1 MECKVRTLKMDLI
14 IRELKETDKP
24 RWLELWAG
32 YLDFYKSTLSN
43 EQTEFTFKRLINHD
57 EKMYGFVAENENGV
71 IGFTHCLFRPSTWT
85 ETDYCYLEDLFV
97 DPNIRGKGIGRALMN
112 RVIELAKE
120 KNSKRV
126 YWTTQEFNKTA
137 RVLYDS
143 ITSVSEFVQYRL
155 PLN

>member
-1 MECKVRTLKMDLI
+1 MTLT
-14 IRELKETDKP
+14 IRAIEEKDKSQWLK
-24 RWLELWAG
+24 LWAG
-32 YLDFYKSTLSN
+32 YLEFYKSTISP
-43 EQTEFTFKRLINHD
+43 EQTELTWKRLINN
-57 EKMYGFVAENENGV
+57 ELKMFGFVAESEEGV

-97 DPNIRGKGIGRALMN
+97 DPNIRGKGVGRALMEK
-112 RVIELAKE
+112 VVEFAKQKE
-120 KNSKRV
+120 SKRV

-143 ITSVSEFVQYRL
+143 ITNVSEFVQYRL

>member
-1 MECKVRTLKMDLI
+1 MTLT
-14 IRELKETDKP
+14 IRAIEEKDKDQWLK
-24 RWLELWAG
+24 LWAG
-32 YLDFYKSTLSN
+32 YLEFYKSTISS
-43 EQTEFTFKRLINHD
+43 EQTELTWKRLINN
-57 EKMYGFVAENENGV
+57 EQKMFGFVAESEEGV

-112 RVIELAKE
+112 KVVELAKE

-143 ITSVSEFVQYRL
+143 ITPVSEFVQYRL

>member
-1 MECKVRTLKMDLI
+1 MTLT
-14 IRELKETDKP
+14 IRAIEEKDKSQWLK
-24 RWLELWAG
+24 LWAG
-32 YLDFYKSTLSN
+32 YLEFYKSTISP
-43 EQTEFTFKRLINHD
+43 EQTELTWKRLINN
-57 EKMYGFVAENENGV
+57 ELKMFGFVAEDQNGV

-97 DPNIRGKGIGRALMN
+97 DPNSRGKGVGRALIS

-126 YWTTQEFNKTA
+126 YWTTQEFNAPA

-155 PLN
+155 MLS

>member
-1 MECKVRTLKMDLI
+1 MDLI
-14 IRELKETDKP
+14 IRELKETDKQ
-24 RWLELWAG
+24 RWLELWTG
-32 YLDFYKSTLSN
+32 YLEFYKSNLSP
-43 EQTEFTFKRLINHD
+43 EQTEFTWKRLINN
-57 EKMYGFVAENENGV
+57 EQKMYGFVAENESGV

-97 DPNIRGKGIGRALMN
+97 DSNIRGKGVGRALMN

-155 PLN
+155 PLS

>member
-1 MECKVRTLKMDLI
+1 MTLT
-14 IRELKETDKP
+14 IRAIEEKDKDQWLK
-24 RWLELWAG
+24 LWAG
-32 YLDFYKSTLSN
+32 YLEFYKSTISS
-43 EQTEFTFKRLINHD
+43 EQTALTWKRLINN
-57 EKMYGFVAENENGV
+57 ELKMFGFVAESEEGI

-112 RVIELAKE
+112 KVFELAKE

-143 ITSVSEFVQYRL
+143 ITPVSEFVQYRL
-155 PLN
+155 PINQEK

>member
-1 MECKVRTLKMDLI
+1 MNLN
-14 IRELKETDKP
+14 IRELKETDKD

-32 YLDFYKSTLSN
+32 YLKFYKSNLSP
-43 EQTEFTFKRLINHD
+43 EQTEFTWKRLINN
-57 EKMYGFVAENENGV
+57 EQKMYGFVAENENGV

-97 DPNIRGKGIGRALMN
+97 DPNIRGKGVGRALMN
-112 RVIELAKE
+112 RVVELAKE

-155 PLN
+155 PLI

>member
-1 MECKVRTLKMDLI
+1 MTLT
-14 IRELKETDKP
+14 IRAIEEKDKDQWLK
-24 RWLELWAG
+24 LWAG
-32 YLDFYKSTLSN
+32 YLEFYKSTISS
-43 EQTEFTFKRLINHD
+43 EQTELTWKRLINN
-57 EKMYGFVAENENGV
+57 EQKMFGFVAESEEGV

-85 ETDYCYLEDLFV
+85 ESDYCYLEDLFV

-112 RVIELAKE
+112 KVFELAKE

-143 ITSVSEFVQYRL
+143 IIPVSEFVQYRL

>member
-1 MECKVRTLKMDLI
+1 MTLT
-14 IRELKETDKP
+14 IRAIEEKDKDQWLK
-24 RWLELWAG
+24 LWAG
-32 YLDFYKSTLSN
+32 YLEFYKSTISS
-43 EQTEFTFKRLINHD
+43 EQTALTWKRLINN
-57 EKMYGFVAENENGV
+57 EQKMFGFVAEGEEGI

-112 RVIELAKE
+112 KVIELAKE
-120 KNSKRV
+120 KKSKRV

-143 ITSVSEFVQYRL
+143 ITPVSEFVQYRL
-155 PLN
+155 PINQEN

>member
-1 MECKVRTLKMDLI
+1 MKLQAKEHKGLCVRLI
-14 IRELKETDKP
+14 EKKDKFF
-24 RWLELWAG
+24 WKKLWIEYLE
-32 YLDFYKSTLSN
+32 FYKSTISS
-43 EQTEFTFKRLINHD
+43 EQTELTWKRLINNEH
-57 EKMYGFVAENENGV
+57 KMFGFVAENEEGI

-97 DPNIRGKGIGRALMN
+97 DPNIRGKGVGRALMN
-112 RVIELAKE
+112 KVFDLAKK

-143 ITSVSEFVQYRL
+143 ITPVSEFVQYRL

>member
-1 MECKVRTLKMDLI
+1 MDLI
-14 IRELKETDKP
+14 IRELKETDKQ
-24 RWLELWAG
+24 RWLELWTG
-32 YLDFYKSTLSN
+32 YLEFYKSNLST
-43 EQTEFTFKRLINHD
+43 EQTEFTWKRLIKN
-57 EKMYGFVAENENGV
+57 EQKMYGFVAENENGV

-97 DPNIRGKGIGRALMN
+97 DPNIRGKGVGRALMN
-112 RVIELAKE
+112 RVVELAKE

>member
-1 MECKVRTLKMDLI
+1 MTLT
-14 IRELKETDKP
+14 IRAIEEKDKSQWLK
-24 RWLELWAG
+24 LWAG
-32 YLDFYKSTLSN
+32 YLEFYKSTILP
-43 EQTEFTFKRLINHD
+43 EQTELTWKRLINN
-57 EKMYGFVAENENGV
+57 ELKMFGFVAESEDVV

-97 DPNIRGKGIGRALMN
+97 DPNIRGKGVGRALMEK
-112 RVIELAKE
+112 VVEFAKQKE
-120 KNSKRV
+120 SKRV

-143 ITSVSEFVQYRL
+143 ITNVSEFVQYRL

>member
-1 MECKVRTLKMDLI
+1 MTLT
-14 IRELKETDKP
+14 IRAIEEKDKNQWLK
-24 RWLELWAG
+24 LWAG
-32 YLDFYKSTLSN
+32 YLEFYKSTISS
-43 EQTEFTFKRLINHD
+43 EQTELTWKRLINN
-57 EKMYGFVAENENGV
+57 EQKMFGFVAESEDGI

-97 DPNIRGKGIGRALMN
+97 DPNIRGKGIGRALMKK
-112 RVIELAKE
+112 VFDLAKE

-143 ITSVSEFVQYRL
+143 ITPVSEFVQYRL
-155 PLN
+155 KINQEN

>member
-1 MECKVRTLKMDLI
+1 MTLT
-14 IRELKETDKP
+14 IRAIEEKDKDKWLK
-24 RWLELWAG
+24 LWAG
-32 YLDFYKSTLSN
+32 YLEFYKSTISP
-43 EQTEFTFKRLINHD
+43 EQTELTWKRLINN
-57 EKMYGFVAENENGV
+57 ELKMFGFVAESEEGV

-112 RVIELAKE
+112 KVFELANE

-143 ITSVSEFVQYRL
+143 ITPVSEFVQYRL
-155 PLN
+155 PINQEN

>member
-1 MECKVRTLKMDLI
+1 MTLT
-14 IRELKETDKP
+14 IRAIEEKDKDQWLK
-24 RWLELWAG
+24 LWAG
-32 YLDFYKSTLSN
+32 YLEFYKSTISS
-43 EQTEFTFKRLINHD
+43 EQTELTWKRLINN
-57 EKMYGFVAENENGV
+57 EQKMFGFVAESEEGI

-112 RVIELAKE
+112 KVFELAKE

-143 ITSVSEFVQYRL
+143 ITPVSEFVQYRL
-155 PLN
+155 PIN

>member
-1 MECKVRTLKMDLI
+1 MNLN
-14 IRELKETDKP
+14 IRELKETDKD

-32 YLDFYKSTLSN
+32 YLEFYKSNLSP
-43 EQTEFTFKRLINHD
+43 EQTEFTWKRLINN
-57 EKMYGFVAENENGV
+57 EQKMYGFVAENESGV

-97 DPNIRGKGIGRALMN
+97 DPNIRGKGVGRALMN

-155 PLN
+155 PLT

>member
-1 MECKVRTLKMDLI
+1 MDVI
-14 IRELKETDKP
+14 IRGLREADKDT
-24 RWLELWAG
+24 WLHLWAG
-32 YLDFYKSTLSN
+32 YLEFYKTALSK
-43 EQTEFTFKRLINHD
+43 EQTEFTWNRLIKN
-57 EKMYGFVAENENGV
+57 EQKMYGFVAENKDGV

-97 DPNIRGKGIGRALMN
+97 DPHIRGRGIGRALIN
-112 RVIELAKE
+112 KVIELAKE
-120 KNSKRV
+120 KKSKRV

-143 ITSVSEFVQYRL
+143 ITPVSEFVQYRL

>member
-1 MECKVRTLKMDLI
+1 MTLT
-14 IRELKETDKP
+14 IRAIEEKDKDQWLK
-24 RWLELWAG
+24 LWAG
-32 YLDFYKSTLSN
+32 YLEFYKSTISP
-43 EQTEFTFKRLINHD
+43 EQTELTWKRLINN
-57 EKMYGFVAENENGV
+57 ELKMFGFVAESEEGI

-97 DPNIRGKGIGRALMN
+97 DPSIRGKGVGRALMSK
-112 RVIELAKE
+112 VVELAKE

-143 ITSVSEFVQYRL
+143 IIPVSEFVQYRL

>member
-1 MECKVRTLKMDLI
+1 MTLT
-14 IRELKETDKP
+14 IRAIEEKDKDQWLK
-24 RWLELWAG
+24 LWAG
-32 YLDFYKSTLSN
+32 YLEFYKSTISS
-43 EQTEFTFKRLINHD
+43 EQTELTWKRLINN
-57 EKMYGFVAENENGV
+57 EQKMFGFVAESEEGV

-97 DPNIRGKGIGRALMN
+97 DPSIRGKGVGRALMSK
-112 RVIELAKE
+112 VVELAKE

-143 ITSVSEFVQYRL
+143 ITPVSEFVQYRL
-155 PLN
+155 PLH

>member
-1 MECKVRTLKMDLI
+1 MTLT
-14 IRELKETDKP
+14 IRAIEEKDKSQWLK
-24 RWLELWAG
+24 LWAG
-32 YLDFYKSTLSN
+32 YLEFYKSTISI
-43 EQTEFTFKRLINHD
+43 EQTELTWKRLINN
-57 EKMYGFVAENENGV
+57 ELKMFGFVAENEDGV

-97 DPNIRGKGIGRALMN
+97 DPNIRGKGVGRALMEK
-112 RVIELAKE
+112 VVEFAKQKE
-120 KNSKRV
+120 SKRV

-143 ITSVSEFVQYRL
+143 ITPVSEFVQYRL